1 MQSFDTREVAVNP
14 EIKSYSAM
22 LARDTFLSRYRYL
35 KLDGRVAE
43 VTFGNERH
51 LNQSFY
57 TSRDWKLTR
66 DEVIVRD
73 QGRDLGHLDFPIMG
87 LITVH
92 HINPVTPQQL
102 IHGDPIIVDLE
113 NLICVSHNTHNAIHY
128 GDESLLPQDFV
139 EREPGDTL
147 LWERKW

>member
-1 MQSFDTREVAVNP
+1 MNP
-14 EIKSYSAM
+14 GTKSYSGM
-22 LARDTFLSRYRYL
+22 LARDTFLSRFKYL
-35 KLDGRVAE
+35 KLDGQVAE

-57 TSRDWKLTR
+57 TSRIWKTVR

-73 QGRDLGHLDFPIMG
+73 QGRDLGHIDYPILG
-87 LITVH
+87 PITVH
-92 HINPVTPQQL
+92 HINPITPAQL
-102 IHGDPIIVDLE
+102 VNGDPMVLDLE

-128 GDESLLPQDFV
+128 GDENLLPRDFV
-139 EREPGDTL
+139 ERKPGDTL

>member
-1 MQSFDTREVAVNP
+1 MNP
-14 EIKSYSAM
+14 GDRNYSAM

-43 VTFGNERH
+43 ITFGNERY

-57 TSRDWKLTR
+57 TSRDWKVTR

-73 QGRDLGHLDFPIMG
+73 QGRDLGHPDYPIMG

-92 HINPVTPQQL
+92 HINPVTPEQL
-102 IHGDPIIVDLE
+102 LRGDPMLVDLE

-128 GDESLLPQDFV
+128 GDESLLPADWV
-139 EREPGDTL
+139 DREPGDTT